1 MMDDLLTVEEA
12 AAYLRVSRATVWR
25 WCKSRKVPAVKIGR
39 EWRIMKQTLIDLLAR
54 GLPDLPETSDV
65 GAARR

>member
-1 MMDDLLTVEEA
+1 MMNDLLTVEEA

-39 EWRIMKQTLIDLLAR
+39 EWRILRQTLQDIIAH
-54 GLPDLPETSDV
+54 GLPQ
-65 GAARR
+65 GNG

>member
-39 EWRIMKQTLIDLLAR
+39 EWRIMKHTLIDLLAR
-54 GLPDLPETSDV
+54 GLPELIEPSDV

>member
-1 MMDDLLTVEEA
+1 MDDLLTVEEA

-39 EWRIMKQTLIDLLAR
+39 EWRILRRTLQDLVTR
-54 GLPDLPETSDV
+54 GLPEETPERA
-65 GAARR
+65 GQPRR

>member
-1 MMDDLLTVEEA
+1 MHDLLTVEEA

-39 EWRIMKQTLIDLLAR
+39 EWRILRQTLQDIVEH
-54 GLPDLPETSDV
+54 GLPQETV
-65 GAARR
+65 EHN

>member
-39 EWRIMKQTLIDLLAR
+39 EWRIMKQTLIDLVAR
-54 GLPDLPETSDV
+54 GLPELIEPSDV

>member
-54 GLPDLPETSDV
+54 GLPELTETSDV